1 MYLVFSTKLTTEHVL
16 LSFLHSSFISSS
28 TSRSL
33 QSEPLLPSS
42 PLSASPLSASPDPD
56 PSEVSD
62 ESVVSGDVLPSSGV
76 SSEVLL
82 PVPAGTSGSSGADV
96 VIFVPDREVLFDD
109 SFSMHDLF
117 CSF

>member
-1 MYLVFSTKLTTEHVL
+1 ML

-42 PLSASPLSASPDPD
+42 PLSASPLPSSPDPES
-56 PSEVSD
+56 SEGSD
-62 ESVVSGDVLPSSGV
+62 ESVLSVVSGDVLLSSGV
-76 SSEVLL
+76 SSEVLF

-96 VIFVPDREVLFDD
+96 VIFVPDREVLFDN

-117 CSF
+117 CSI